1 MRNASG
7 YQIENERKWKK
18 KKHSEKEHKHFLHK
32 TRK

>member
-18 KKHSEKEHKHFLHK
+18 KHSEKEHKHFLHK